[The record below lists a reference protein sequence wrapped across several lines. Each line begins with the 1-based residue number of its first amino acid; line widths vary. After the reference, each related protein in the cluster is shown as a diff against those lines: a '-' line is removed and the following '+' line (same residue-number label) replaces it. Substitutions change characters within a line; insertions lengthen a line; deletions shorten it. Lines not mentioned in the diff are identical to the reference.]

1 MKRPAD
7 LKRCISVYQWPPLAL
22 CPAILG
28 LLVVALGGCGTTAK
42 PGPTTQT
49 PRGGGYY
56 LDDGPGANPPPD
68 VDRIPDATPRLE
80 ALRPASMRPYVVN
93 GKQYTPMTS
102 LQPYRARGIASWYGR
117 RYHGKATSSG
127 EIYDMYAMTA
137 AHPVLPIPSYVRV
150 TNVLNGRS
158 VVVRVNDR
166 GPFLDNREIDLSYT
180 AAYKLGIIVYG
191 SGMVEVESIIPG
203 ADGSPITASAPAR
216 GADVDGAASAS
227 ADGSQPVPVPSETT
241 LPVAAAASGP
251 VNDSLREAR
260 PAPAPAR
267 STVPPPVRPAP
278 PPPPAR
284 AAPPPPPVRTAAA
297 APAPAAA
304 PAIRTASGI
313 YVQLGAFGS
322 RQNAESFLARLQGQV
337 TWLAQ
342 SMHIYPRDGLYRVHA
357 GPYASRSEARSVA
370 DRVNEMLGLKP
381 FVLTR

>member
-1 MKRPAD
+1 MKPFFQRH
-7 LKRCISVYQWPPLAL
+7 RCHGARHLPQLGHCTAIVALLA
-22 CPAILG
+22 A
-28 LLVVALGGCGTTAK
+28 ALGGCGTTPKA
-42 PGPTTQT
+42 GPAPQA

-56 LDDGPGANPPPD
+56 LDDGPGGNPPPD
-68 VDRIPDATPRLE
+68 IDRIPDATPRAEPLKVS
-80 ALRPASMRPYVVN
+80 AMRPYTVN

-117 RYHGKATSSG
+117 RYHGKPTSSG
-127 EIYDMYAMTA
+127 ETYDMYAMTA
-137 AHPVLPIPSYVRV
+137 AHPVLPIPSYARV

-158 VVVRVNDR
+158 VVVRINDR
-166 GPFLDNREIDLSYT
+166 GPFLDGREIDLSYT

-203 ADGSPITASAPAR
+203 AGAAPITASAPATAAE
-216 GADVDGAASAS
+216 ADGTASAG
-227 ADGSQPVPVPSETT
+227 ADGSQPVPVPSDMT
-241 LPVAAAASGP
+241 LPVAALASGP
-251 VNDSLREAR
+251 ANDAPGEAR
-260 PAPAPAR
+260 PAPTPAH

-297 APAPAAA
+297 QPATVA
-304 PAIRTASGI
+304 PAIRGSSGI
-313 YVQLGAFGS
+313 YVQLGAFSS
-322 RQNAESFLARLQGQV
+322 RQNAENFLARLQGQV

-370 DRVNEMLGLKP
+370 DRVNQMLGLKP
-381 FVLTR
+381 FVLVR